1 MPEIRDFVFLLQCIQ
16 NGVEY
21 ASLEHTPAPELT
33 MIDRTFDPTTLIAAA
48 REAFAPV
55 LKAQQ
60 EGFKNMERLARLQY
74 AVAGDVLEN
83 GLARVN
89 AAFSSTNATELL
101 SKHTELTTEFVDK
114 LRARAEE
121 FATVTSEIQSRFTQ
135 LGTEIAAKAVPARKA
150 A

>member
-1 MPEIRDFVFLLQCIQ
+1 
-16 NGVEY
+16 
-21 ASLEHTPAPELT
+21 
-33 MIDRTFDPTTLIAAA
+33 MIDKQAFDPNAMMAAT

-60 EGFKNMERLARLQY
+60 EGFRTFERLARLQY
-74 AVAGDVLEN
+74 AVAGDVLES

-89 AAFSSTNATELL
+89 ATFIASSPSELLNKQTELSTQL
-101 SKHTELTTEFVDK
+101 ADK

-121 FATVTSEIQSRFTQ
+121 FATVTSEIQAKFSQ
-135 LGTEIAAKAVPARKA
+135 LGNEIAAKAVRARKA

>member
-1 MPEIRDFVFLLQCIQ
+1 MLYETSELCVIMFLLQCIQ
-16 NGVEY
+16 NSVKY
-21 ASLEHTPAPELT
+21 APLNTPLHRRTT
-33 MIDRTFDPTTLIAAA
+33 MIDRTFDPATMIAAA

-60 EGFKNMERLARLQY
+60 EGFKHIERLARLQYAKRSIFLNPSCCANNIERLARLQY

-89 AAFSSTNATELL
+89 AAFVATNANELL

-114 LRARAEE
+114 LRARA
-121 FATVTSEIQSRFTQ
+121 
-135 LGTEIAAKAVPARKA
+135 
-150 A
+150 

>member
-1 MPEIRDFVFLLQCIQ
+1 VL
-16 NGVEY
+16 
-21 ASLEHTPAPELT
+21 
-33 MIDRTFDPTTLIAAA
+33 AAT

-60 EGFKNMERLARLQY
+60 ESFKTIERLARLQY
-74 AVAGDVLEN
+74 AVAGDLLES

-89 AAFSSTNATELL
+89 ATFVATNASELL
-101 SKHTELTTEFVDK
+101 NKHTELNTQFVDK

-121 FATVTSEIQSRFTQ
+121 FATMTSEMQAKFAQ
-135 LGTEIAAKAVPARKA
+135 FGTEIAAKAVHARKA

>member
-1 MPEIRDFVFLLQCIQ
+1 M
-16 NGVEY
+16 
-21 ASLEHTPAPELT
+21 T
-33 MIDRTFDPTTLIAAA
+33 DRTSDPNTMLAAA

-60 EGFKNMERLARLQY
+60 EGFKTFERLARLQY
-74 AVAGDVLEN
+74 AVAGDVLES

-89 AAFSSTNATELL
+89 ATFVATTASELLNKQTELNTQL
-101 SKHTELTTEFVDK
+101 VDK

-121 FATVTSEIQSRFTQ
+121 FATVTSEIQAKFSQ
-135 LGTEIAAKAVPARKA
+135 LGTEMAAKAVHARKA

>member
-1 MPEIRDFVFLLQCIQ
+1 M
-16 NGVEY
+16 
-21 ASLEHTPAPELT
+21 T
-33 MIDRTFDPTTLIAAA
+33 MTDRSFDPNAMMAAA

-60 EGFKNMERLARLQY
+60 EGFKTIERLARLQY
-74 AVAGDVLEN
+74 AVAGDVLES

-89 AAFSSTNATELL
+89 ATFLAMSPSELFA
-101 SKHTELTTEFVDK
+101 KQAELNSQFVDK

-121 FATVTSEIQSRFTQ
+121 FASVSSEMQTKLTS
-135 LGTEIAAKAVPARKA
+135 LGNEMAAKAVPTRKA